1 MKIISNFCLLFLIIN
16 IGKIF
21 AQRTI
26 NLQSPDHNIIFSFQ
40 LTKKSPVYEVSYKEK
55 KLIEKST
62 LGLSFKEAGNF
73 ADGLVAGKPIFKTGD
88 ETYDLVVGKAKT
100 IHSHY
105 NELTVPLIRSNGTD
119 KKQVNIVVRVFNDG
133 VAFRYE
139 FPKQEGWSSY
149 ILTDEQTTFNLAA
162 NPKVLTL
169 FRENYTT
176 SHEGFYDSLRLSE
189 IKPDT
194 LMDLPS
200 LFQYPGNVYMAITEA
215 NLRNYAGMYL
225 AKKNGVLTTTLSPL
239 PGQIAIKVKAI
250 LPHHTPWRVMMISD
264 RVGALIESNLLTNL
278 NEPSSIKDISWVKP
292 GKTSFHWWNGDITPD
307 TTFAPG
313 INFETDK
320 YYIDFCAS
328 HHIEYHSVIGYGGIA
343 WYKSDAPWYGG
354 IGQNTDVTQTVP
366 SLNMQQ
372 VCDYAKQKGVGIH
385 VWVNWKALYPNLER
399 SFDQF
404 QKWGIKGMMVDFLN
418 RDDQEMVNIQEEILK
433 KAAEHKLFVQFHGA
447 YKPTGMQRTYPN
459 EFTREGTYNYE
470 NNKWLPEGISP
481 NHDMNIAFTRL
492 LAGATDYHLGGFRA
506 VPQAKFKTQQ
516 SRPLMIGTRCH
527 MLAMYV
533 VLESYLAMVCDYPA
547 AYEGQPGF
555 KFIEDVP
562 TSWDETIVPE
572 AQVHEFVTIARRKG
586 QDWFIGTINNTKAK
600 LLHLP
605 LKFLPPG
612 NYLAEIYGDTND
624 DEENPNNISIKTQMV
639 TNADTI
645 MLNLAV
651 GGGQAMRLVKQ

>member
-1 MKIISNFCLLFLIIN
+1 MKILMVCLGN
-16 IGKIF
+16 IC
-21 AQRTI
+21 R
-26 NLQSPDHNIIFSFQ
+26 
-40 LTKKSPVYEVSYKEK
+40 
-55 KLIEKST
+55 
-62 LGLSFKEAGNF
+62 
-73 ADGLVAGKPIFKTGD
+73 
-88 ETYDLVVGKAKT
+88 
-100 IHSHY
+100 
-105 NELTVPLIRSNGTD
+105 
-119 KKQVNIVVRVFNDG
+119 
-133 VAFRYE
+133 
-139 FPKQEGWSSY
+139 
-149 ILTDEQTTFNLAA
+149 
-162 NPKVLTL
+162 
-169 FRENYTT
+169 
-176 SHEGFYDSLRLSE
+176 
-189 IKPDT
+189 
-194 LMDLPS
+194 
-200 LFQYPGNVYMAITEA
+200 
-215 NLRNYAGMYL
+215 
-225 AKKNGVLTTTLSPL
+225 SPL
-239 PGQIAIKVKAI
+239 AEGI
-250 LPHHTPWRVMMISD
+250 L
-264 RVGALIESNLLTNL
+264 A
-278 NEPSSIKDISWVKP
+278 
-292 GKTSFHWWNGDITPD
+292 
-307 TTFAPG
+307 
-313 INFETDK
+313 
-320 YYIDFCAS
+320 
-328 HHIEYHSVIGYGGIA
+328 
-343 WYKSDAPWYGG
+343 
-354 IGQNTDVTQTVP
+354 
-366 SLNMQQ
+366 
-372 VCDYAKQKGVGIH
+372 
-385 VWVNWKALYPNLER
+385 
-399 SFDQF
+399 
-404 QKWGIKGMMVDFLN
+404 
-418 RDDQEMVNIQEEILK
+418 K

>member
-1 MKIISNFCLLFLIIN
+1 MKIMRNFCLFFLIIN
-16 IGKIF
+16 TGKIF

-26 NLQSPDHNIIFSFQ
+26 SLQSPDHNIIFSFQ
-40 LTKKSPVYEVSYKEK
+40 LTKKSPVYEVAYKGN
-55 KLIEKST
+55 KLIQEST
-62 LGLSFKEAGNF
+62 LGLSFKEDGTF
-73 ADGLVAGKPIFKTGD
+73 AENLITGKPTFKAGD
-88 ETYDLVVGKAKT
+88 ETYDLVVGKNKT
-100 IHSHY
+100 VHSHY
-105 NELTVPLIRSNGTD
+105 QEVTIPLIKSTGQ
-119 KKQVNIVVRVFNDG
+119 KKLVNIVVRVFNDG

-139 FPKQEGWSSY
+139 FPVQKSWKNY
-149 ILTDEQTTFNLAA
+149 TLADELTTFHLSQD
-162 NPKVLTL
+162 PKVLTL

-176 SHEGFYDSLRLSE
+176 SHEGYYDSLKLSE
-189 IKPDT
+189 IKLDT
-194 LMDLPS
+194 LMDLPT
-200 LFQYPGNVYMAITEA
+200 LFQYPDNVYMAITEA

-225 AKKNGVLTTTLSPL
+225 AKKNGILTTMLSPL
-239 PGQIAIKVKAI
+239 PGQTTIKVKAI

-278 NEPSSIKDISWVKP
+278 NEPSSIKDISWIKP

-404 QKWGIKGMMVDFLN
+404 QKWGIKGMMVDFLD

-433 KAAEHKLFVQFHGA
+433 TAAKHKLFVQFHGA

-470 NNKWLPEGISP
+470 NNKWNKTGLSP
-481 NHDMNIAFTRL
+481 DHDINMPFTRL

-506 VPQAKFKTQQ
+506 LPPAKFKTQQ
-516 SRPLMIGTRCH
+516 TRPYMIGTRCH

-533 VLESYLAMVCDYPA
+533 VLESYLAMVCDYPD

-562 TSWDETIVPE
+562 TSWDETLVPD
-572 AQVHEFVTIARRKG
+572 AQVHEYVTIARRKG
-586 QDWFIGTINNTKAK
+586 GDWFIGTINNTKVK
-600 LLHLP
+600 SIQLS
-605 LKFLPPG
+605 LKFLPAG
-612 NYLAEIYGDTND
+612 KYSAEIYSDAD
-624 DEENPNNISIKTQMV
+624 DDSENPNNLLITLKSL
-639 TNADTI
+639 TNADTVT
-645 MLNLAV
+645 LSLAA
-651 GGGQAMRLVKQ
+651 GGGHAMRLVKQ